1 MTTTETAPEAA
12 AGGLE
17 APAVAPRPEPATA
30 GLAGEDT
37 GVGSVFVSNYPPYSA
52 WSADA
57 VPAVE
62 RLLAAPAAEPAAPLG
77 LYLHIPFCRRRCKF
91 CYFRVYTDKNSDEIG
106 RYTEALAREVE
117 LYGARPAVAGR
128 PLAFVYFGGGTPS
141 FVSVRHLEE
150 LAARLRAALPWE
162 RVEEVT
168 FECEPGTLTASKVRA
183 IQSLGVTRLSLG
195 IESFDD
201 DILRGNGR
209 AHVSKEIYRCLPWIA
224 EAGFDQLNVDLI
236 AGMVGESEQ
245 SWRATVDKT
254 LEIEPDSVTVY
265 QLELPFNARFS
276 QQVLAGTFERPL
288 ATWADKR
295 AWHGWAFERF
305 EQAGYEVSSAYTVV
319 KKTAVKKRPREGRS
333 RFPGRFLYRDALW
346 HGGDL
351 LGTGVASFSHL
362 QGLHFQNEAGWLPYL
377 EGVES
382 GRLPIAR
389 AFAAGPDDL
398 LRRELILQ
406 LKLGRVETEPFRRRF
421 GVDVLERF
429 APAFDRLAAAGML
442 AVRRDGGGAIEL
454 TREGLLRV
462 DTLLPEL
469 YDERYRGGR
478 YT

>member
-1 MTTTETAPEAA
+1 MTTTETAPETAV
-12 AGGLE
+12 E
-17 APAVAPRPEPATA
+17 APAAAPRPEPATA

-52 WSADA
+52 WSPDA
-57 VPAVE
+57 LPAVE
-62 RLLAAPAAEPAAPLG
+62 RVLAAPAADPAAALG

-91 CYFRVYTDKNSDEIG
+91 CYFRVYTDKNADEIG
-106 RYTEALAREVE
+106 RYTDALAREVE
-117 LYGARPAVAGR
+117 LYAARPAVAGR
-128 PLAFVYFGGGTPS
+128 PLSFVYFGGGTPS
-141 FVSVRHLEE
+141 YISARHLEE
-150 LAARLRAALPWE
+150 LVGRVRAALPWD
-162 RVEEVT
+162 RVREVT
-168 FECEPGTLTASKVRA
+168 FECEPGTLTASKVQA
-183 IQSLGVTRLSLG
+183 IKDAGVTRLSLG

-201 DILRGNGR
+201 EILRENGR

-224 EAGFDQLNVDLI
+224 AAGFDQLNVDLI
-236 AGMVGESEQ
+236 AGMVGETDE
-245 SWRATVDKT
+245 SWRASVEAT
-254 LEIEPDSVTVY
+254 LAIEPDSVTIY

-276 QQVLAGTFERPL
+276 REVIAGTFERPL

-295 AWHGWAFERF
+295 AWHGRAFERF
-305 EQAGYEVSSAYTVV
+305 EAAGYEVSSAYTVV
-319 KKTAVKKRPREGRS
+319 KKRPADGRS
-333 RFPGRFLYRDALW
+333 RFLYRDALW

-351 LGTGVASFSHL
+351 LGAGVASFSHL
-362 QGLHFQNEAGWLPYL
+362 QGVHFQNESGWLPYL
-377 EGVES
+377 EAVES
-382 GRLPIAR
+382 GRLPLAR
-389 AFAAGPDDL
+389 AFATGPDDR

-406 LKLGRVETEPFRRRF
+406 MKLGRVDAEPFRRRF

-429 APAFDRLAAAGML
+429 APALGRLAAAGML

>member
-1 MTTTETAPEAA
+1 MTTTEATPETAETAA
-12 AGGLE
+12 ANDI
-17 APAVAPRPEPATA
+17 ADAPRPEPATA

-62 RLLAAPAAEPAAPLG
+62 RLLAAPPADPQAPLG

-91 CYFRVYTDKNSDEIG
+91 CYFRVYTDKNAGEIG
-106 RYTEALAREVE
+106 RYTETLAREVE
-117 LYGARPAVAGR
+117 LLGARPAVAGR
-128 PLAFVYFGGGTPS
+128 PLAFVYVGGGTPS
-141 FVSVRHLEE
+141 YISVRHLEE
-150 LAARLRAALPWE
+150 LVGRLRAAMPWE

-168 FECEPGTLTASKVRA
+168 FECEPGTLTESKVGA
-183 IQSLGVTRLSLG
+183 IKELGVTRLSLG

-201 DILRGNGR
+201 EILRENGR
-209 AHVSKEIYRCLPWIA
+209 AHVSKEIFRCLPWIEA
-224 EAGFDQLNVDLI
+224 AGFDQLNVDLI
-236 AGMVGESEQ
+236 AGMVGETWE
-245 SWRATVDKT
+245 SWRATVEKT
-254 LEIEPDSVTVY
+254 LEIAPDSVTIY

-276 QQVLAGTFERPL
+276 QQVLAGEFDRPL

-305 EQAGYEVSSAYTVV
+305 EEAGYEVSSAYTVV
-319 KKTAVKKRPREGRS
+319 KKRPRDERS
-333 RFPGRFLYRDALW
+333 RFLYRDALW

-362 QGLHFQNEAGWLPYL
+362 QGLHYQNEAGWLPYL
-377 EGVES
+377 EAVES
-382 GRLPIAR
+382 DRLPLAR
-389 AFAAGPDDL
+389 AFETERSDL

-406 LKLGRVETEPFRRRF
+406 MKLGRVEAEPFRRRF

-429 APAFDRLAAAGML
+429 APALLRLEAAGAL
-442 AVRRDGGGAIEL
+442 QVTRGNGDGGGRIEL